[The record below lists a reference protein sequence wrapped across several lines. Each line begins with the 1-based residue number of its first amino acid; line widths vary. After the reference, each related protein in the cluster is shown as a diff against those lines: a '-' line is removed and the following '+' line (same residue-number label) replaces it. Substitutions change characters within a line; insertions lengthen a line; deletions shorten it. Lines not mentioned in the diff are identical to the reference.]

1 MTKTLARLISSNGV
15 LMQATVQW
23 KENLVFVGTPDS
35 GFPVQ
40 MDSDSSSG
48 GTGQGVR
55 PMEMIALG
63 LAGCT
68 AMDVL
73 SILQKKRQQV
83 TQFEVRVDAPR
94 SPEYPKVFTSAL
106 ITHIVTGR
114 DIDESA
120 VLRAIELSATKYCPA
135 QVMLLQAFPME
146 LCYEI
151 YEDEGD
157 GNRRLT
163 YQGIWQELSAE

>member
-1 MTKTLARLISSNGV
+1 
-15 LMQATVQW
+15 MQVAVQW
-23 KENLVFVGTPDS
+23 KENMAFIGTPES
-35 GFPVQ
+35 AFPVQ
-40 MDSDSSSG
+40 MDSEVSFG
-48 GTGQGVR
+48 GTQQGVR
-55 PMEMIALG
+55 PMELIALG

-94 SPEYPKVFTSAL
+94 SAEYPKVFTSAL
-106 ITHIVTGR
+106 ITYVVTGKN
-114 DIDESA
+114 IDESA

-135 QVMLLQAFPME
+135 QAMLGQAFPME
-146 LCYEI
+146 LVYEI
-151 YEDEGD
+151 YETEGE
-157 GNRRLT
+157 GIRRLT